1 MNLKLLSAYLLV
13 ASLLGGCAA
22 MEGVLGGGSNAPAP
36 GNLPPR
42 ASASDVRGTVQSVDS
57 RRHTVTVS
65 ADAGYQSNLRNA
77 NRLVLSYDSATIVT
91 YQSRQYSPPDLETGD
106 RIEAR
111 IERDGDRLWARS
123 INVIAAGFG
132 AVNPRDYD
140 ATVLGVDVRNRTVE
154 LTPTGGRTRPVVV
167 EYDSAT
173 RVGYQGRAYRPED
186 LEHGDEVHV
195 TTRALNGHTV
205 ADTIA
210 VTRSISGDARSPS
223 ARQVRGT
230 VRRIDTATRTIELG
244 GASWAQRFNAAPGG
258 NSIVVGYDAGTV
270 VEYQGR
276 RYGIANLEPG
286 DVVDMDVADRDGPRP
301 IARRIVVGKAS

>member
-1 MNLKLLSAYLLV
+1 
-13 ASLLGGCAA
+13 
-22 MEGVLGGGSNAPAP
+22 
-36 GNLPPR
+36 
-42 ASASDVRGTVQSVDS
+42 
-57 RRHTVTVS
+57 
-65 ADAGYQSNLRNA
+65 LRNT
-77 NRLVLSYDSATIVT
+77 NRVVLSYDGATTVT
-91 YQSRQYSPPDLETGD
+91 YNGRQYSPPDLETGD

-123 INVIAAGFG
+123 INVIAAESG

-140 ATVLGVDVRNRTVE
+140 ATVLSVDVRNRTVQ
-154 LTPTGGRTRPVVV
+154 LAPTGSRTNPVVV

-186 LEHGDEVHV
+186 LERGDEVHV
-195 TTRALNGHTV
+195 TTRVLNGRTV
-205 ADTIA
+205 ADAIA
-210 VTRSISGDARSPS
+210 VTRSVSGDARSPG
-223 ARQVRGT
+223 AGQVRGT
-230 VRRIDTATRTIELG
+230 VRRIDTAARTIELG
-244 GASWAQRFNAAPGG
+244 GASWTQRFNPTPGG

-286 DVVDMDVADRDGPRP
+286 DVVDMDVADRDSPRP